1 MKIEAARAGI
11 LPTSKAPRGRGKIA
25 RGRGRGG
32 VTSVRGRG
40 APRGGRGGL
49 GGESGASRLDRR
61 PGSVLVTGYKE
72 DTDREELVGHFRKFG
87 EIVEVID
94 QVQDTDR
101 VHSSSLA

>member
-1 MKIEAARAGI
+1 M
-11 LPTSKAPRGRGKIA
+11 
-25 RGRGRGG
+25 
-32 VTSVRGRG
+32 RGRG
-40 APRGGRGGL
+40 ARGALRGGRGGL